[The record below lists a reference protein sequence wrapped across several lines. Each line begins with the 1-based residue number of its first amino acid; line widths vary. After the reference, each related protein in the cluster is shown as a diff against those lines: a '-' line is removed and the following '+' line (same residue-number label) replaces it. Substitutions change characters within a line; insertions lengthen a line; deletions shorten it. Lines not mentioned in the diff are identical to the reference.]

1 MAAPQP
7 ATPGTAYLIAFAGIN
22 GAIDSASAAK
32 RAAAQGRTLR
42 IFGYHSTTGAVAFLR
57 RADNPQHG
65 VLGFSAGASGQVLAG
80 YVAGLARAGL
90 RPPADCVTVGL
101 YDRSPAYD
109 NSKIQC
115 VNYLDRSGQR
125 HVGEPG
131 TVNLGAKVS
140 HIDPRSGA
148 MARVAALITPE
159 PSSGNYLKRK
169 GFLSYPKISDNCLS
183 RAVTGKCTPPRLP
196 MLGKAI
202 ADVLD
207 SLTGSR
213 TAIYDISGHTVYL
226 PNGDWLEAHSGLGP
240 AHDNPRLAYLKNRG
254 PTPPNT
260 YRLTMREKAF
270 HGVRA
275 LRLNPLDE
283 TRMHGRDGILAHTY
297 MRSGGQSAGC
307 LVFRNY
313 PAFLSAF
320 EAGVVDRI
328 AVVARLAG
336 IGSADLAPP
345 AHLERQAL
353 AGRAH
358 RQRHARVRYAR
369 HVRGRG

>member
-7 ATPGTAYLIAFAGIN
+7 AAPGAAYLIAFSGIN
-22 GAIDSASAAK
+22 GAIDTASAAK
-32 RAAAQGRTLR
+32 RAASQGRVLR
-42 IFGYHSTTGAVAFLR
+42 VFDYHNTAGAVAFLR
-57 RADNPQHG
+57 RADNPEHG
-65 VLGFSAGASGQVLAG
+65 VLGFSAGSAGQVLAR
-80 YVAGLARAGL
+80 YVAALARAGL

-115 VNYLDRSGQR
+115 VHYLDRSGQR

-131 TVNLGAKVS
+131 TVNLGARVS
-140 HIDPRSGA
+140 HLDPRIGA
-148 MARVAALITPE
+148 MALVAALVAPAPE
-159 PSSGNYLKRK
+159 KSPLAG
-169 GFLSYPKISDNCLS
+169 
-183 RAVTGKCTPPRLP
+183 LP
-196 MLGKAI
+196 QMLGKAI

-207 SLTGSR
+207 GLTGSR
-213 TAIYDISGHTVYL
+213 TAVYDISAHTVYL
-226 PNGDWLEAHSGLGP
+226 PNGERLEAHSGLGS

-254 PTPPNT
+254 PTPPNE

-275 LRLNPLDE
+275 LRLNPVDE

-307 LVFRNY
+307 LVFKNY
-313 PAFLSAF
+313 GAFLSAF
-320 EAGVVDRI
+320 ERGVVDRI

-336 IGSADLAPP
+336 VGSADVAPP
-345 AHLERQAL
+345 VPLERQAI

-369 HVRGRG
+369 HARGRG